1 MDSEDLEDYDDL
13 RKKVE
18 ANDGL
23 LQIWMED
30 LRELHDAGRLGKLV
44 RQGIHEKLAEH
55 GLGHLPAELPAYQEE
70 EVRIYRLGTPLAQ
83 MINAVLHPS
92 AAGDQQLRRSAADP
106 SEDILRRIRELVC
119 D

>member
-1 MDSEDLEDYDDL
+1 
-13 RKKVE
+13 
-18 ANDGL
+18 
-23 LQIWMED
+23 
-30 LRELHDAGRLGKLV
+30 V